1 MSVKQTVIIVTLMQ
15 NVSTIMDLS
24 SVSVNQVMMEMG
36 LPNVSVSRIY
46 VYIYIY

>member
-15 NVSTIMDLS
+15 NVSIIMDLS

-36 LPNVSVSRIY
+36 LPNVSVSPMY
-46 VYIYIY
+46 TYM